1 MKMKEFSKMKMAFGF
16 GKVLFPAIALGL
28 MITVSSCDN
37 DDDSKVPTISVTDV
51 EGAYA
56 GKMYVVEPTPL
67 AEGDKEEP
75 QGTDVNATV
84 KTDSVRFEKFPVDG
98 IIAKIVGEEN
108 APAIIEKIGDIN
120 YKIGY
125 KASMSTKQD
134 SIYMVFDP
142 KPLELTVGEGEAAM
156 KVKVTITTPDKGN
169 YAYESKQLKFPLVVE
184 NIEIGSAALPGFE
197 AMSFTFD
204 LKKK

>member
-16 GKVLFPAIALGL
+16 GKLLFPVIALGL

-51 EGAYA
+51 EGTYA
-56 GKMYVVEPTPL
+56 GKMYFVEPAPK
-67 AEGDKEEP
+67 AEGETEEP
-75 QGTDVNATV
+75 QGTDVDATV

-98 IIAKIVGEEN
+98 IITAIVGEDA
-108 APAIIEKIGDIN
+108 APDIIKEVGDIN

-125 KASMSTKQD
+125 KANMSAKQD
-134 SIYMVFDP
+134 SIYLTFDP
-142 KPLELTVGEGEAAM
+142 KPLELTIGEGEEAL
-156 KVKVTITTPDKGN
+156 KIKVTISTPDKGN
-169 YAYESKQLKFPLVVE
+169 YAYESNLLKFPLTVE
-184 NIEIGSAALPGFE
+184 NVEVGDKAYPGFE
-197 AMSFTFD
+197 AMNFTFD